1 MINKL
6 WRKTTIFFAK
16 FIIIV
21 LIKCYECNYNFKC
34 TFSLLLH
41 FFYSTKI
48 LTRKI
53 LFLLP
58 FFLALQIVNAQIF
71 TWKNPNIP
79 QDSTKRD
86 SIIAAKINTDFFAKD
101 TLDFIRTQNK
111 IIVDE
116 GVLVKN
122 PRSKILGDLNSK
134 GSIIRG
140 ITFGNNQGQS
150 VQSSM
155 DLQISGKLSEDV
167 SVLASISDHNLPI
180 QADGYTQTLEEFD
193 KIYMQLNIKDHSIL
207 RAGHLDLIDEQTYF
221 GRYQRKSMGLQFQT
235 QFGKENKTLID
246 VSAGVAR
253 SEFHR
258 IRFQGVEGN
267 QGPYRLNGK
276 NGEQFITI
284 ISGSEQVFIDGI
296 LMKRGENQDYVI
308 NYNTGEIT
316 FTSFRPIFKQN
327 FITISYNYTNRN
339 YTRFLVTGGIKHQRE
354 KAKFG
359 FNWFMENDNK
369 NAPLSINLSKEDEQI
384 LANAGN
390 DPNLMFAPS
399 GTVAEYDVNKILY
412 QLIANPNGNYYEFS
426 TDQTITLYQVA
437 FTYFG
442 QNLGDYRLKQT
453 TNNGRVF
460 EYVGN
465 NMGDYK
471 AVRKLPS
478 PQKTQVFSTNAE
490 FALNQGKIGADFS
503 LSNFDVNLF
512 SSKDANQN
520 TGYAGRVFGYKTFTK
535 NNWKGTPS
543 FELQHINSQFYILDR
558 INDVEFSRDFN
569 LNQEFN
575 KITQNRLIFS
585 FLNQWKNTSFLNY
598 KLNYLDEKDS
608 YTGIKND
615 LDFGFKKGKINTTGK
630 ISYLDTKATFQNTTF
645 IRGGTMSEYT
655 AKKGSWAIGGSMEH
669 NVKTFNDTALLDV
682 TSFSWKEVF
691 LQKKIGDSARTK
703 LLTKVYFRDND
714 SVRNNSLE
722 NMNHILGIMAE
733 SQIIKTE
740 KTTLNALIHYRKFSY
755 QNQDLSANFNQDFV
769 VGNILY
775 NQQLFKNGMRLQA
788 FYELGN
794 GQEAQREFQYIK
806 VTDGQGIYKWTD
818 YNGDGI
824 QQLDEFEIAE
834 YVDLAQYI
842 RVYTNTVN
850 YIPSNKN
857 KLQLALFVNPSV
869 IFNSENQFLK
879 RWNFN
884 VSLNSQNSF
893 YKRDEVLVL
902 NPFEKNQ
909 NQILKNQNLLA
920 SAQFN
925 PTEKSGWNGN
935 YRFIS
940 NSNLINANFSNEE
953 RAQTSNFLN
962 VGYWFNKNLR
972 LDWENSVHHIENA
985 SQLFVSRDYI
995 LNNFESKPKLTY
1007 KFTETL
1013 QTEFSSALRQKKRE
1027 DGEELL
1033 KTLDLTGSLQWE
1045 RKKTSIRGNF
1055 SFINNDFT
1063 GNNFSIVGNQMLDGL
1078 KPGKNQV
1085 WSVFLQQSVNSFIQL
1100 NVNYEGRNSGERTI
1114 HIGSMQVK
1122 ASF

>member
-1 MINKL
+1 MLPAIN
-6 WRKTTIFFAK
+6 
-16 FIIIV
+16 
-21 LIKCYECNYNFKC
+21 
-34 TFSLLLH
+34 
-41 FFYSTKI
+41 
-48 LTRKI
+48 
-53 LFLLP
+53 LF
-58 FFLALQIVNAQIF
+58 NAQIF

-79 QDSTKRD
+79 EDSTKRD
-86 SIIAAKINTDFFAKD
+86 SILAAKINTDIFSKD

-116 GVLVKN
+116 GVLVKTN
-122 PRSKILGDLNSK
+122 RPAILGDLNSK

-155 DLQISGKLSEDV
+155 DLQISGKLSKDV

-193 KIYMQLNIKDHSIL
+193 KIYMQLNIKDRSIL
-207 RAGHLDLIDEQTYF
+207 RAGHLDLIDEKTYF
-221 GRYQRKSMGLQFQT
+221 SRFQRRSMGLQFET
-235 QFGKENKTLID
+235 NFGVENKTFVD

-258 IRFQGVEGN
+258 IRFQGIEGN
-267 QGPYRLNGK
+267 QGPYRLTGK

-296 LMKRGENQDYVI
+296 FMKRGESADYVI

-327 FITISYNYTNRN
+327 FITISYNYANRN
-339 YTRFLVTGGIKHQRE
+339 YTRFLVTGGIQHQRE
-354 KAKFG
+354 KSRFG
-359 FNWFMENDNK
+359 FNWFLENDNK
-369 NAPLSINLSKEDEQI
+369 NAPLSLNLSKEDEQI

-390 DPNLMFAPS
+390 NPNLMFAPS
-399 GTVAEYDVNKILY
+399 GTISEYDPNKILY
-412 QLIANPNGNYYEFS
+412 QLISNPLGNYYEFS
-426 TDQTITLYQVA
+426 TDQTQTLYQVA
-437 FTYFG
+437 FTFFG
-442 QNLGDYRLKQT
+442 QNLGDYTVKQT

-465 NMGDYK
+465 NLGDYR
-471 AVRKLPS
+471 AVRKLPA
-478 PQKTQVFSTNAE
+478 PQKTQVFSANSE
-490 FALNQGKIGADFS
+490 FLLNEGKIGADFS
-503 LSNFDVNLF
+503 VSNFDVNLF
-512 SSKDANQN
+512 SSKDSNEN
-520 TGYAGRVFGYKTFTK
+520 TGYAGRIFGYKTFTK

-543 FELQHINSQFYILDR
+543 FEYQHINSQFHILDR

-569 LNQEFN
+569 LAQEFDQ
-575 KITQNRLIFS
+575 ITQNRLIFN
-585 FLNQWKNTSFLNY
+585 FLNQWKNLSFLNY
-598 KLNYLDEKDS
+598 KLNYLDEKET
-608 YTGIKND
+608 YRGIKND
-615 LDFGFKKGKINTTGK
+615 LDFGFIKGKFTTKGK
-630 ISYLDTKATFQNTTF
+630 FSYLDTKATFQNTKF
-645 IRGGTMSEYT
+645 VRSEVISEYT
-655 AKKGSWAIGGSMEH
+655 TKKGSWAIGGNMEH
-669 NVKTFNDTALLDV
+669 NVKTFNETNQLDV
-682 TSFSWKEVF
+682 SSFSWKEAFV
-691 LQKKIGDSARTK
+691 QKKIGDSARTK
-703 LLTKVYFRDND
+703 LLARVYLRDND
-714 SVRNNSLE
+714 SVRLNSLE
-722 NMNHILGIMAE
+722 NMNQILGIMAE

-740 KTTLNALIHYRKFSY
+740 KTTLNALIHYRKFFY
-755 QNQDLSANFNQDFV
+755 QDQDFATQFNQDFV

-775 NQQLFKNGMRLQA
+775 NQQLFRNGMRLQA

-794 GQEAQREFQYIK
+794 GQEAQREYQYIK

-857 KLQLALFVNPSV
+857 KIQLALFVNPAV

-884 VSLNSQNSF
+884 ISLNSQNSF
-893 YKRDEVLVL
+893 YKRERVFVL
-902 NPFEKNQ
+902 NPFEKNAD
-909 NQILKNQNLLA
+909 QILKNQNLLA

-925 PTEKSGWNGN
+925 STEKSGWNGN
-935 YRFIS
+935 YRFID
-940 NSNLINANFSNEE
+940 NTNLINANFSNEE
-953 RAQTSNFLN
+953 RSQTSHLLN
-962 VGYWFNKNLR
+962 LGYWFNKNFR
-972 LDWENSVHHIENA
+972 LDWENSVHHIENS
-985 SQLFVSRDYI
+985 SQLFTSRDYI
-995 LNNFESKPKLTY
+995 LNNFETKPKATY

-1013 QTEFSSALRQKKRE
+1013 QAEFSSALRQKTRQ
-1027 DGEELL
+1027 DGEESL
-1033 KTLDLTGSLQWE
+1033 KTYDLTGSLQWD
-1045 RKKTSIRGNF
+1045 RNKTSVRGNF
-1055 SFINNDFT
+1055 SFINNNFT

-1085 WSVFLQQSVNSFIQL
+1085 WSVFLQQSINSFIQL

>member
-1 MINKL
+1 MISAL
-6 WRKTTIFFAK
+6 H
-16 FIIIV
+16 
-21 LIKCYECNYNFKC
+21 
-34 TFSLLLH
+34 LLD
-41 FFYSTKI
+41 
-48 LTRKI
+48 
-53 LFLLP
+53 
-58 FFLALQIVNAQIF
+58 AQIF

-79 QDSTKRD
+79 SDSSKRD
-86 SIIAAKINTDFFAKD
+86 SILAAKIDKDVFSKD
-101 TLDFIRTQNK
+101 TLDFIRMQNK

-116 GVLVKN
+116 GILVKN
-122 PRSKILGDLNSK
+122 PRSQILGDLNSK

-155 DLQISGKLSEDV
+155 DLQISGKLSKDV

-193 KIYMQLNIKDHSIL
+193 KIYMQLNIKDRSIL
-207 RAGHLDLIDEQTYF
+207 RAGHLDLLNEKTYF
-221 GRYQRKSMGLQFQT
+221 GRYQRRSMGLQFQT
-235 QFGKENKTLID
+235 NFGTENKTFVD

-253 SEFHR
+253 SEFYR

-267 QGPYRLNGK
+267 QGPYRLTGK

-327 FITISYNYTNRN
+327 FITISYNYANRN
-339 YTRFLVTGGIKHQRE
+339 YSRFLVTGNVQHERE
-354 KAKFG
+354 KVKFG
-359 FNWFMENDNK
+359 FNWFLENDNK
-369 NAPLSINLSKEDEQI
+369 NAPLSLNLSKEDEQI

-390 DPNLMFAPS
+390 DQNLMFAPS
-399 GTVAEYDVNKILY
+399 GTVAEYNVNKILY
-412 QLIANPNGNYYEFS
+412 QLVATPNGSYYEFS
-426 TDQTITLYQVA
+426 TNQSLTLYQVA
-437 FTYFG
+437 FTFFG
-442 QNLGDYRLKQT
+442 QNLGDYRVTQT

-460 EYVGN
+460 EYVGM

-471 AVRKLPS
+471 AVRKLPA
-478 PQKTQVFSTNAE
+478 PQKTQVFSGNAE
-490 FALNQGKIGADFS
+490 FLLKEGKIGADAS
-503 LSNFDVNLF
+503 LSNYDVNLF

-520 TGYAGRVFGYKTFTK
+520 TGYAARIFGYKTFTR
-535 NNWKGTPS
+535 NSWKGTPS
-543 FELQHINSQFYILDR
+543 FEYQHINSQFHILDR

-569 LNQEFN
+569 LAQEFN
-575 KITQNRLIFS
+575 QITQNRFIFN
-585 FLNQWKNTSFLNY
+585 FLNQWNNQSFLNY
-598 KLNYLDEKDS
+598 KLNYLDEKNT
-608 YTGIKND
+608 YRGIKND
-615 LDFGFKKGKINTTGK
+615 LDFGWIKGKFTTKGNF
-630 ISYLDTKATFQNTTF
+630 SYLDTKATFQNTKF
-645 IRGGTMSEYT
+645 VRGGVISEYT
-655 AKKGSWAIGGSMEH
+655 TANGSWAVGGNMEH
-669 NVKTFNDTALLDV
+669 NVKTFNETQQLDV
-682 TSFSWKEVF
+682 TSFSWKEAFV
-691 LQKKIGDSARTK
+691 QKKIGDSARTK
-703 LLTKVYFRDND
+703 LLTRVYFRDND

-740 KTTLNALIHYRKFSY
+740 KTTLNALIHYRKFYY
-755 QNQDLSANFNQDFV
+755 QNQDLATNFNQDFV
-769 VGNILY
+769 VGNFLY
-775 NQQLFKNGMRLQA
+775 NQQLFRNGMRLQA

-806 VTDGQGIYKWTD
+806 VTDGQGVYKWTD
-818 YNGDGI
+818 YNGDGV
-824 QQLDEFEIAE
+824 QQTDEFEIAE

-857 KLQLALFVNPSV
+857 KVQLALFVNPSV
-869 IFNSENQFLK
+869 IFNSQNEFLK

-893 YKRDEVLVL
+893 YKRDRVLVL
-902 NPFEKNQ
+902 NPFEKNED
-909 NQILKNQNLLA
+909 QILKNQNLLA

-925 PTEKSGWNGN
+925 PTDKSGWNGS
-935 YRFIS
+935 YRFIA
-940 NSNLINANFSNEE
+940 NDNLINANFSNEE
-953 RAQTSNFLN
+953 RSQTSNFLN
-962 VGYWFNKNLR
+962 VGYWFSKDFR
-972 LDWENSVHHIENA
+972 VDWENSIHHIENA
-985 SQLFVSRDYI
+985 SQLFSTRDYI
-995 LNNFESKPKLTY
+995 LNNFETKPKATY

-1013 QTEFSSALRQKKRE
+1013 QAELSSALRQKARK
-1027 DGEELL
+1027 DGEEFL
-1033 KTLDLTGSLQWE
+1033 KTFDLTGSLQWDW
-1045 RKKTSIRGNF
+1045 KKTSVRGNF

-1085 WSVFLQQSVNSFIQL
+1085 WSVFLQQAVNSFIQL
-1100 NVNYEGRNSGERTI
+1100 NLNYEGRNSGDRTI